1 MKLGEDE
8 LTAGADGKYT
18 IPAAKLT
25 GEALTVTVEK
35 TAQQTLEINVSEYV
49 KLDGTTMW
57 LVTASGTVSDGKILA
72 YDGTPMFWSEKYNAY
87 AYLVISDKPLADVK
101 AEAETKVA
109 EAAADKTGVT
119 YDFDVNETTMV
130 DVNDAQLVYNMYNAK
145 YASFDEVA
153 MVRFL
158 KADCNGDKVLNVLDA
173 NAVIAEIMK

>member
-1 MKLGEDE
+1 
-8 LTAGADGKYT
+8 
-18 IPAAKLT
+18 
-25 GEALTVTVEK
+25 
-35 TAQQTLEINVSEYV
+35 
-49 KLDGTTMW
+49 
-57 LVTASGTVSDGKILA
+57 
-72 YDGTPMFWSEKYNAY
+72 MFWSEKYNAY

-109 EAAADKTGVT
+109 EAAADKTDVT